1 MEGPVQVQGVSVA
14 EAHQQALVLL
24 EKVGLSGKE
33 TLYPHQLSGGQQQR
47 VGIARALAIRP
58 RLMLFDEPTSALDP
72 ELVQGILATM
82 KELAAE
88 GRTMVVVT
96 HEIKFALDV
105 ADTVVVMDEGVI
117 VEQGAPQELFANP
130 QHERTRRF
138 LSRIGGGATAE

>member
-1 MEGPVQVQGVSVA
+1 
-14 EAHQQALVLL
+14 
-24 EKVGLSGKE
+24 
-33 TLYPHQLSGGQQQR
+33 
-47 VGIARALAIRP
+47 
-58 RLMLFDEPTSALDP
+58 MLFDEPTSALDP

-130 QHERTRRF
+130 RHERTRRF